1 MIIAVDGT
9 AASGKGTL
17 ARRLAEHFH
26 LAYLDTGA
34 LYRGVALR
42 VLRLELSEDEALALA
57 ASEAGKLT
65 LDDLNDPDLRLEA
78 TSAMASRVASIP
90 AVRQALQEY
99 QRDFART
106 PPDGA
111 TGAILD
117 GRDIGTVILPDA
129 DIKFYC
135 DAEIEIRAK
144 RRHKELISRGETATY
159 ADILDGIGD
168 RDKRDM
174 ERPVA
179 PLIPAEDAIMIDTG
193 KYTIDQ
199 MVEQA
204 IAYIVIPE

>member
-17 ARRLAEHFH
+17 AKRLAEHFH

-42 VLRLELSEDEALALA
+42 VLRLGLSGDDALTHA
-57 ASEAGKLT
+57 ANEAGKLT
-65 LDDLNDPDLRLEA
+65 PDDLNDPDLRLEV

-90 AVRQALQEY
+90 AVRQALQAY
-99 QRDFART
+99 QRAFAKT
-106 PPDGA
+106 PPDDAIGA
-111 TGAILD
+111 VLD

-129 DIKFYC
+129 DIKFFC
-135 DAEIEIRAK
+135 DADIEIRAK

-159 ADILDGIGD
+159 ADILAGIGD

-179 PLIPAEDAIMIDTG
+179 PLIPAEDAIRIDTG
-193 KYTIDQ
+193 KYSIDQ

-204 IAYIVIPE
+204 ITFIV